1 MVGRAAGDGLADHL
15 TGHAVHLV
23 LQAGL
28 IGGNAHGL
36 FVGQLTVQA
45 GQQQLLGVLGG
56 QTGDGFQLLGL
67 LGLQLFGLGQAGFHL
82 LGPGLYFFLPAF
94 QLGGFLVQS
103 FFLLVHAALLAG
115 DVRPAFLD
123 LLVGLGLQAKRLV
136 LGFHNGFLAFLFS
149 GFDGFVYNAHG
160 LFFGAADLGL
170 SGLAAIGGPSNKTGA
185 HQRSTDNDCH
195 HHLYDG
201 QCQVDSLLE
210 LQFLQNIFTK
220 R

>member
-1 MVGRAAGDGLADHL
+1 MVGRAAGNGLADHL
-15 TGHAVHLV
+15 AGHVVHHI

-36 FVGQLTVQA
+36 FVGQLAVQA

-56 QTGDGFQLLGL
+56 QTGDGLQLLGL

-82 LGPGLYFFLPAF
+82 LGPGLHFFFPAL
-94 QLGGFLVQS
+94 QLGGFLVQG

-115 DVRPAFLD
+115 DVRPALLD
-123 LLVGLGLQAKRLV
+123 LLVGLRLQAKGLV
-136 LGFHNGFLAFLFS
+136 LGFHNGFLAFLFG
-149 GFDGFVYNAHG
+149 GFDGFVHNAHG
-160 LFFGAADLGL
+160 LFFGAADFGL
-170 SGLAAIGGPSNKTGA
+170 SGLAAVGGPSNKTGA
-185 HQRSTDNDCH
+185 HQRSTDNDRH

-210 LQFLQNIFTK
+210 LQFLQSIFTK